1 MTGVSHVVLLLSVL
15 LLFLNPCMPQRT
27 VSEKSLD
34 LRERND
40 GHVKH
45 INETPVEKTKTDIKQ
60 EHEAEV
66 GSHEV
71 TKQKDGPSVRFEPTV
86 IH

>member
-1 MTGVSHVVLLLSVL
+1 MTGVSHVVLLLSLL
-15 LLFLNPCMPQRT
+15 LLFLNPCVPQRA
-27 VSEKSLD
+27 VRDKSLD
-34 LRERND
+34 LRERDD
-40 GHVKH
+40 GDVKH
-45 INETPVEKTKTDIKQ
+45 TNETPVEKTQTDIKQ
-60 EHEAEV
+60 ENGADV

>member
-1 MTGVSHVVLLLSVL
+1 MTGVRHAVLLLSLL
-15 LLFLNPCMPQRT
+15 LLFLNPCVPQQAVRG
-27 VSEKSLD
+27 KSLD
-34 LRERND
+34 LRERD
-40 GHVKH
+40 DDVKH
-45 INETPVEKTKTDIKQ
+45 TQTPVEKTQTDMKQ
-60 EHEAEV
+60 GHEAEV